1 MAQPTYVLDAVF
13 ASDALLRTL
22 TEQYGTPLLVY
33 DRETWLARV
42 ESLRHAFAWAPR
54 FRQFFPVKAA
64 ANPALLRMLLEAGCG
79 LLCGSQ
85 AELMFAMQAGECGE
99 ALLFTACFPNAQ
111 DWEAVQRAGASVIL
125 DHPAQ
130 LAEAPLPEG
139 RPLGLRLRDPA
150 GGGAHR
156 ARFGMDP
163 EQLLDTA
170 VQVARQGV
178 GSLGIHVH
186 RSGLYRPGDWCS
198 SGEAVFRLV
207 AAVQEASGLPVA
219 WCDLG
224 GGLLWDRK
232 EAYTLD
238 LQQEAEAIQRAYQKH
253 LGSCGLDQIGIHTQL
268 GRFLAAPSG
277 LLLTTV
283 RGVKGDW
290 VGVDASMADLPRA
303 SLAGVQYHASLLGTD
318 CLQGRS
324 SCFLSGWSADS
335 LDHFGSRRLLPPVRP
350 GDVLLIHG
358 AGAYSRSMSSNYSGS
373 LRCPEILLEQGVPR
387 LIRRRETLEDL
398 LTGLL

>member
-1 MAQPTYVLDAVF
+1 MAQPAYALDAVF
-13 ASDALLRTL
+13 ASDTLLRTL

-42 ESLRHAFAWAPR
+42 EALKDAFSWAPC
-54 FRQFFPVKAA
+54 FHQFFPVKTA

-79 LLCGSQ
+79 LLCSSSV
-85 AELMFAMQAGECGE
+85 ELALAMQAGGYGE
-99 ALLFTACFPNAQ
+99 ALLFTACFPSAQ
-111 DWEAVQRAGASVIL
+111 DWEAVHRAGASVIL

-130 LAEAPLPEG
+130 LADAPLVER
-139 RPLGLRLRDPA
+139 RPLGLRLRDPT
-150 GGGAHR
+150 GGSAHR
-156 ARFGMDP
+156 AWFGMDP
-163 EQLLDTA
+163 AQLLDTA
-170 VQVARQGV
+170 IQAARQGV
-178 GSLGIHVH
+178 RSLGIHVH

-198 SGEAVFRLV
+198 GAEMVFRL
-207 AAVQEASGLPVA
+207 AAEVQEASGLPVA

-238 LQQEAEAIQRAYQKH
+238 LQQEAEAIHKSYHKH
-253 LGSCGLDQIGIHTQL
+253 LGSCGLDQTGIHTQL

-290 VGVDASMADLPRA
+290 VGVDASIADLPRA
-303 SLAGVQYHASLLGTD
+303 SLAGVQYHASLLGAD
-318 CLQGRS
+318 CLQGRK
-324 SCFLSGWSADS
+324 SCFLSGWSTDS
-335 LDHFGSRRLLPPVRP
+335 LDHFGSRRLLPPVCP
-350 GDVLLIHG
+350 GDVLIFHG
-358 AGAYSRSMSSNYSGS
+358 AGAYSRSMSSNYAGS
-373 LRCPEILLEQGVPR
+373 LRCPEILLERGVPR
-387 LIRRRETLEDL
+387 LIHRRETWEDL

>member
-139 RPLGLRLRDPA
+139 GP
-150 GGGAHR
+150 
-156 ARFGMDP
+156 
-163 EQLLDTA
+163 
-170 VQVARQGV
+170 
-178 GSLGIHVH
+178 
-186 RSGLYRPGDWCS
+186 
-198 SGEAVFRLV
+198 
-207 AAVQEASGLPVA
+207 
-219 WCDLG
+219 
-224 GGLLWDRK
+224 WDF
-232 EAYTLD
+232 A
-238 LQQEAEAIQRAYQKH
+238 
-253 LGSCGLDQIGIHTQL
+253 
-268 GRFLAAPSG
+268 
-277 LLLTTV
+277 
-283 RGVKGDW
+283 
-290 VGVDASMADLPRA
+290 
-303 SLAGVQYHASLLGTD
+303 
-318 CLQGRS
+318 
-324 SCFLSGWSADS
+324 
-335 LDHFGSRRLLPPVRP
+335 
-350 GDVLLIHG
+350 
-358 AGAYSRSMSSNYSGS
+358 
-373 LRCPEILLEQGVPR
+373 
-387 LIRRRETLEDL
+387 
-398 LTGLL
+398 

>member
-130 LAEAPLPEG
+130 LLRRLCRRAAPGTSPERSCWRRRPSGPVWYGSGAATGHGGPG
-139 RPLGLRLRDPA
+139 RPA
-150 GGGAHR
+150 GGG
-156 ARFGMDP
+156 
-163 EQLLDTA
+163 Q
-170 VQVARQGV
+170 
-178 GSLGIHVH
+178 
-186 RSGLYRPGDWCS
+186 PGDSCPPKRPVP
-198 SGEAVFRLV
+198 ARRLV
-207 AAVQEASGLPVA
+207 QQWGSGIPLSGSGA
-219 WCDLG
+219 G
-224 GGLLWDRK
+224 G
-232 EAYTLD
+232 
-238 LQQEAEAIQRAYQKH
+238 
-253 LGSCGLDQIGIHTQL
+253 
-268 GRFLAAPSG
+268 
-277 LLLTTV
+277 V
-283 RGVKGDW
+283 
-290 VGVDASMADLPRA
+290 RA
-303 SLAGVQYHASLLGTD
+303 S
-318 CLQGRS
+318 R
-324 SCFLSGWSADS
+324 
-335 LDHFGSRRLLPPVRP
+335 
-350 GDVLLIHG
+350 
-358 AGAYSRSMSSNYSGS
+358 
-373 LRCPEILLEQGVPR
+373 
-387 LIRRRETLEDL
+387 
-398 LTGLL
+398 GLV